1 MHIPHCW
8 KSHAAANI
16 LFKLDHWKWKI
27 DIDGI
32 YLFRPKEMLANSVD
46 QDKMSFMFHVF
57 REYLR
62 QEELRLLE
70 EKQKLEADEIER
82 REKEKLRLVEVSL

>member
-1 MHIPHCW
+1 
-8 KSHAAANI
+8 
-16 LFKLDHWKWKI
+16 
-27 DIDGI
+27 
-32 YLFRPKEMLANSVD
+32 MLANSVD